1 MQFATLMDAFGVN
14 SLETGDK
21 KPANKRTTFQDKVF
35 GEDVEDADTKD
46 VEPPILVIPEDRKI
60 TKREVQE
67 FIADTYRKKGMNAVW
82 NMMDD
87 RIKKKILGMCNK
99 SASGVK
105 SFFEDIFTSPE
116 KMLAILAVLFV
127 IIILLDIS
135 QPKKVEMPRV
145 NMQNMAEQFY
155 YPQQQM
161 PQMSQMPQMPQMP
174 QVYYAAG
181 YSANPV
187 SLG

>member
-14 SLETGDK
+14 SLEDAGK
-21 KPANKRTTFQDKVF
+21 KSENKRTTFQDKVF
-35 GEDVEDADTKD
+35 GEDVEDADTKV

-67 FIADTYRKKGMNAVW
+67 FIADAYRKKGINAVW
-82 NMMDD
+82 NMMDV
-87 RIKKKILGMCNK
+87 RIQKKILGMCNK
-99 SASGVK
+99 SASNIKG
-105 SFFEDIFTSPE
+105 FFEDIFTSPE

-135 QPKKVEMPRV
+135 QPKKVEIPRV

-161 PQMSQMPQMPQMP
+161 PQMSQMPQMPQM
-174 QVYYAAG
+174 YYAAG
-181 YSANPV
+181 YSVNPV
-187 SLG
+187 NTN

>member
-21 KPANKRTTFQDKVF
+21 KPGSKRTAFEDKVF
-35 GEDVEDADTKD
+35 GEDVEDADKAG
-46 VEPPILVIPEDRKI
+46 VEPPIMVIPEDRKI
-60 TKREVQE
+60 TKREVRE
-67 FIADTYRKKGMNAVW
+67 FIADTYRKKGINAVW
-82 NMMDD
+82 NMMDV
-87 RIKKKILGMCNK
+87 RIQKKILGMCNK
-99 SASGVK
+99 SARNIKGV
-105 SFFEDIFTSPE
+105 FEDIFTSPE

-145 NMQNMAEQFY
+145 NMAEQFY

-161 PQMSQMPQMPQMP
+161 PHMPQM
-174 QVYYAAG
+174 YYAG
-181 YSANPV
+181 YSVNPV
-187 SLG
+187 NTN

>member
-1 MQFATLMDAFGVN
+1 MQFATLMDAFGVS

-21 KPANKRTTFQDKVF
+21 KTASKRTVFEDKVF
-35 GEDVEDADTKD
+35 GEDVEESDTKD
-46 VEPPILVIPEDRKI
+46 VEPPITIIPEDRKI

-67 FIADTYRKKGMNAVW
+67 FIADTYRKKGINAVW

-99 SASGVK
+99 SARNVTG
-105 SFFEDIFTSPE
+105 FFEDIFTSPE

-135 QPKKVEMPRV
+135 QPKKVDIPKV
-145 NMQNMAEQFY
+145 TMAEQFY
-155 YPQQQM
+155 YPQQMPQM
-161 PQMSQMPQMPQMP
+161 PQMQPMSQMPQM
-174 QVYYAAG
+174 YYAAG
-181 YSANPV
+181 GYSVNPV
-187 SLG
+187 NTN

>member
-14 SLETGDK
+14 SLEDVGK
-21 KPANKRTTFQDKVF
+21 KPASKRTAFEDKVF
-35 GEDVEDADTKD
+35 GEDVEDADIKD
-46 VEPPILVIPEDRKI
+46 VEPPIMVIPEDRKI

-67 FIADTYRKKGMNAVW
+67 FIADAYRKKGINAVW
-82 NMMDD
+82 NMMDV
-87 RIKKKILGMCNK
+87 RIQKKILGMCNK
-99 SASGVK
+99 SASGIK
-105 SFFEDIFTSPE
+105 GFFEDIFTSPE

-135 QPKKVEMPRV
+135 QPKAPEVQRV

-161 PQMSQMPQMPQMP
+161 PQMPQMPQM
-174 QVYYAAG
+174 YYAAG
-181 YSANPV
+181 GYSVNPIRTD
-187 SLG
+187 

>member
-14 SLETGDK
+14 SLEDVGK
-21 KPANKRTTFQDKVF
+21 KPASKRTAFEDKVF
-35 GEDVEDADTKD
+35 GEDVEDSDIKD
-46 VEPPILVIPEDRKI
+46 VEPPIMVIPEDRKI

-67 FIADTYRKKGMNAVW
+67 FIADAYRKKGINAVW
-82 NMMDD
+82 NMMDV
-87 RIKKKILGMCNK
+87 RVQKKILGMCNK
-99 SASGVK
+99 SASGIK
-105 SFFEDIFTSPE
+105 GFFEDIFTSPE

-135 QPKKVEMPRV
+135 QPKAPEVQRV

-161 PQMSQMPQMPQMP
+161 PQMPQMPQM
-174 QVYYAAG
+174 YYAAG
-181 YSANPV
+181 GYSVNPV
-187 SLG
+187 NTS

>member
-14 SLETGDK
+14 SLETGVK
-21 KPANKRTTFQDKVF
+21 KPENKRTAFESQVF
-35 GEDVEDADTKD
+35 GEDIEDADTKD
-46 VEPPILVIPEDRKI
+46 VEPPIMVIPEDRKI

-67 FIADTYRKKGMNAVW
+67 FLADAFRKKGIDGVW
-82 NMMDD
+82 NMMDA
-87 RIKKKILGMCNK
+87 RIKKKILGVCNN
-99 SASGVK
+99 SARGVK

-135 QPKKVEMPRV
+135 QPKAPEVPRI

-161 PQMSQMPQMPQMP
+161 PQMPQMPQM
-174 QVYYAAG
+174 YYAPG
-181 YSANPV
+181 YGGNPV
-187 SLG
+187 NLG

>member
-1 MQFATLMDAFGVN
+1 MQFATLFDAFGVD
-14 SLETGDK
+14 SLETGEK
-21 KPANKRTTFQDKVF
+21 KPVNKRTKFQDKVF
-35 GEDVEDADTKD
+35 GEDVEDVDKTD
-46 VEPPILVIPEDRKI
+46 VEPPIMVIPEDRKI
-60 TKREVQE
+60 TRREVKE
-67 FIADTYRKKGMNAVW
+67 FLADTYRKKGINGVW
-82 NMMDD
+82 NILDARMQ
-87 RIKKKILGMCNK
+87 KKLLGMCNK
-99 SASGVK
+99 SASNIKG
-105 SFFEDIFTSPE
+105 FFDDIFTSPE

-135 QPKKVEMPRV
+135 QHKAPEVPRV

-161 PQMSQMPQMPQMP
+161 PQMPQMSQMP

-187 SLG
+187 SIQ